1 MADQVLSPEDVER
14 IVTYMNDARPEE
26 LVRYAEAYADVSD
39 VEGARM
45 TSIDADGFDL
55 EVETDGATM
64 PVRIEFDSPLN
75 TVDEARSTLVDL
87 AMAARNSGD

>member
-14 IVTYMNDARPEE
+14 IVTYMNDAHPED
-26 LVRYAEAYADVSD
+26 LVRYAETYADVSD

-55 EVETDGATM
+55 EVETGGATM
-64 PVRIEFDSPLN
+64 PIRIEFDSPLK

-87 AMAARNSGD
+87 AMAARGNED